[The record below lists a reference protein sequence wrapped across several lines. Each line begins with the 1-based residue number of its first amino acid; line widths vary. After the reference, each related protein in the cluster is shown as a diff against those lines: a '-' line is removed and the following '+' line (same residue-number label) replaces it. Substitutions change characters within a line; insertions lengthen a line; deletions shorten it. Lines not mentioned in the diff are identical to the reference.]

1 MKLLDGI
8 IILCIAGIIYIDV
21 KMITFIPEEPIF
33 FLLFVFFNL
42 AIFIFFTLFGEPLL
56 KITTGAIEIIE
67 TKKSLGIKAIKKDE
81 KTGKTFFLLEDG
93 DHYYYKYN
101 FEKGYK
107 DKKISKSRNIVIVE
121 DPNLKDNGIINYY
134 KKSDKIKKD
143 YPVANFLIGWVV
155 DSSPYCSFIEIRIPP
170 ESTDW
175 TINLTC

>member
-1 MKLLDGI
+1 MKLLDWM
-8 IILCIAGIIYIDV
+8 IILGIAGIIYIDV
-21 KMITFIPEEPIF
+21 KV
-33 FLLFVFFNL
+33 LFP
-42 AIFIFFTLFGEPLL
+42 FIFEDPLIFLFCILFNFSVLMFFALLGKSLL
-56 KITTGAIEIIE
+56 KATGAIETVE
-67 TKKSLGIKAIKKDE
+67 TKENLEIKSMKKDE

-93 DHYYYKYN
+93 DYYYYKYN
-101 FEKGYK
+101 FENGYR

-143 YPVANFLIGWVV
+143 YPVANFLMNWIVN
-155 DSSPYCSFIEIRIPP
+155 SSPYCSFIEIRIPP